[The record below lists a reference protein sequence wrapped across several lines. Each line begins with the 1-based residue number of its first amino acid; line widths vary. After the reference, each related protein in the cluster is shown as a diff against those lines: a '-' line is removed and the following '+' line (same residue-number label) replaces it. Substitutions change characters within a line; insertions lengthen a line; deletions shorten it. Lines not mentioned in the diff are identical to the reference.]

1 MISEKGKRKKV
12 GGVDWE
18 IIISELEKKKVMRSP
33 SNIKIV

>member
-18 IIISELEKKKVMRSP
+18 IIMIGEFGNRTRG
-33 SNIKIV
+33 